1 MSERYVGMWHLSHN
15 SLSSPPQFHVPGT
28 LEETGLPLSLVFSPR
43 RNGLPS
49 FLILNP
55 VPTLSQ
61 ILQEFYS
68 REASLRGPG
77 VSSLTQSPSALHKCC
92 PRYDRLEEYLE
103 SQLQPLQLVPGAP
116 TTLTIAHA
124 EVRVSTPGAACLD
137 QGLPLTIECP
147 LLKKE
152 DI

>member
-1 MSERYVGMWHLSHN
+1 MWHLNHN

-28 LEETGLPLSLVFSPR
+28 LEETGLPLSLVFSPK

-61 ILQEFYS
+61 ILQNS
-68 REASLRGPG
+68 IPEASLRGPG
-77 VSSLTQSPSALHKCC
+77 VPLLLPSPHLHCTNAV
-92 PRYDRLEEYLE
+92 PEYDRLEEYLE
-103 SQLQPLQLVPGAP
+103 FQLQPLQLVPGAP

-124 EVRVSTPGAACLD
+124 DIRVSTPGASVPDLVPHHRV
-137 QGLPLTIECP
+137 PLS
-147 LLKKE
+147 KE
-152 DI
+152 E